1 MELGMTMIKK
11 AILAT
16 SGVCLLTTLS
26 VGMPLWSYARCG
38 WDWMKVSTT
47 EMLPLEWEIQRA
59 RQMIDDL
66 KPEIEG
72 NAKKVARE
80 KVEVNRLQQQ
90 YEDASIGL
98 EKSREQIERLTADL
112 KAGGDRFTYGGI
124 TYTSVQVESDL
135 ASRFKRFKTKTAT
148 ASKLEQVL
156 HARQVSLKATQ
167 DRMTTMLDAR
177 RQLEVEV
184 ENLEARLGALRV
196 AQTATGIDLDES
208 QLAKTRSLLDEIAV
222 RIDVQEESVAVDT
235 EYFDQI
241 DLSEDEDAE
250 LVDEIA
256 EFLNQE
262 ITREDSQA
270 LVAIQLD

>member
-1 MELGMTMIKK
+1 MIKK

-98 EKSREQIERLTADL
+98 EKSREQMAN
-112 KAGGDRFTYGGI
+112 
-124 TYTSVQVESDL
+124 VE
-135 ASRFKRFKTKTAT
+135 
-148 ASKLEQVL
+148 
-156 HARQVSLKATQ
+156 
-167 DRMTTMLDAR
+167 
-177 RQLEVEV
+177 
-184 ENLEARLGALRV
+184 
-196 AQTATGIDLDES
+196 
-208 QLAKTRSLLDEIAV
+208 
-222 RIDVQEESVAVDT
+222 
-235 EYFDQI
+235 
-241 DLSEDEDAE
+241 
-250 LVDEIA
+250 
-256 EFLNQE
+256 
-262 ITREDSQA
+262 
-270 LVAIQLD
+270 